1 MYIVH
6 HICCIWYTW
15 RNEFTVSNDSIL
27 HLDAYLIQ
35 VPQGR
40 VLIRGKVLI
49 SLKKN
54 SRMCKRKL
62 GYLFE
67 KNRKDWK
74 TDLLSMDPSWI
85 NSAYFGF
92 KLFFQK
98 ITFRRKKSWITVTC
112 RFASSTDHPT
122 LTTCGFVSVPGT
134 VTGNFSSTRTSKHTC
149 KS

>member
-6 HICCIWYTW
+6 HICCIWYRW
-15 RNEFTVSNDSIL
+15 RNEFTIGNDSIL

-49 SLKKN
+49 SLKKTAECAKE
-54 SRMCKRKL
+54 SLDIYLKRI
-62 GYLFE
+62 E
-67 KNRKDWK
+67 DWK

-112 RFASSTDHPT
+112 RLASSTDHPT